1 MVLIVVDAQKLITN
15 EKLFQFD
22 LFVHHVKE
30 LIRMAREHK
39 VEVIY
44 VRHDDGIGSELTPG
58 TSGYEIYDQFQPKK
72 DEKIFDKTVNSIFK
86 DSGLLEY
93 LHGQKEI
100 IIVGLQTDFC
110 MDASIKCGFEHGFQ
124 MIVPEHTNT
133 TIDNKFM
140 TSEQSYQYYNEMMW
154 KNRYAQCITFEECL
168 CKIVSS

>member
-1 MVLIVVDAQKLITN
+1 MVLVVVDTQKLITN

-22 LFVHHVKE
+22 LFVHHVRE
-30 LIRMAREHK
+30 LIRMARKHK

-44 VRHDDGIGSELTPG
+44 VRHDDGVGSELTPG
-58 TSGYEIYDQFQPKK
+58 TSGYEIYDQFQPKI

-110 MDASIKCGFEHGFQ
+110 IDASIKCGFEHGFQ
-124 MIVPEHTNT
+124 MIVPENSNT

-140 TSEQSYQYYNEMMW
+140 TAKQSYQYYNEMMW
-154 KNRYAQCITFEECL
+154 PGRFAKCPGVEETIRMM
-168 CKIVSS
+168 KA